1 MNNSNT
7 LRRRWTNTE
16 IVVFPTAILAEK
28 ISPSALRLWIALAQ
42 FANDQRQCWPSRRT
56 LLELMPEGMAKATL
70 RRARRELE
78 EHNLLEVEY
87 RTNPVTKRETSPL
100 YTLLIPVHSND
111 KTIHNED
118 DTVLAQEDNTALLQG
133 DDIALPFNLIKEPNN
148 KEDVIKLVFDKWI
161 EATEKHPTRTKL
173 DEKRRSI
180 IRNALKAHSVEDVC
194 DAVVGWKREPFY
206 CGQNDRKTV
215 YNSLKMLLRDADQIE
230 KFRDL
235 EREATLVIEK
245 PKPHVTNPDLVGMVI
260 QDTDGSAIAKY
271 DSEEGKWIDV
281 V

>member
-56 LLELMPEGMAKATL
+56 LLQLMPEGMAKATL

-100 YTLLIPVHSND
+100 YTLLIPVP
-111 KTIHNED
+111 NED
-118 DTVLAQEDNTALLQG
+118 EMGLGEGDEIVPLQEDE
-133 DDIALPFNLIKEPNN
+133 IVRPFNLINEHNN

-161 EATEKHPTRTKL
+161 EATGKHPTRTKL
-173 DEKRRSI
+173 DEKRRSL
-180 IRNALKAHSVEDVC
+180 IRKALKTHSLEDVC
-194 DAVVGWKREPFY
+194 DAVVGWKQEPFY
-206 CGQNDRKTV
+206 CGENDRKTV

-245 PKPHVTNPDLVGMVI
+245 PKPHVTNPELVGMVI
-260 QDTDGSAIAKY
+260 QDKDGSAIAKY
-271 DSEEGKWIDV
+271 DSEEGKWNYNV
-281 V
+281 

>member
-56 LLELMPEGMAKATL
+56 LLQLMPEGMAKATL

-100 YTLLIPVHSND
+100 YTLLIPVP
-111 KTIHNED
+111 NED
-118 DTVLAQEDNTALLQG
+118 EMGLGEGDEIVPLQEDE
-133 DDIALPFNLIKEPNN
+133 IVRPFNLINEHNN

-161 EATEKHPTRTKL
+161 VATGKHPTRTKL

-180 IRNALKAHSVEDVC
+180 IRKALKTHSLEDVC
-194 DAVVGWKREPFY
+194 DAVVGWKQEPFY
-206 CGQNDRKTV
+206 CGENDRKTV

-245 PKPHVTNPDLVGMVI
+245 PKPHVTNPELVGMVI
-260 QDTDGSAIAKY
+260 QDKDGSAIAKY
-271 DSEEGKWIDV
+271 DSEEGKWNYNV
-281 V
+281 

>member
-70 RRARRELE
+70 RRARAELE

-100 YTLLIPVHSND
+100 YTLLIPVP
-111 KTIHNED
+111 NED
-118 DTVLAQEDNTALLQG
+118 KMVRGEGDETVRLQEDE
-133 DDIALPFNLIKEPNN
+133 IVPPFNLINEHNN
-148 KEDVIKLVFDKWI
+148 KEDVIKTVFEKWV
-161 EATEKHPTRTKL
+161 EATGKHTTRTKL

-180 IRNALKAHSVEDVC
+180 IRKALKTHSVEDVC

-245 PKPHVTNPDLVGMVI
+245 PKPHVTNPELIGMVI
-260 QDTDGSAIAKY
+260 KDNEGNVTAAY
-271 DSEEGKWIDV
+271 NAETGKWDTYD
-281 V
+281 

>member
-70 RRARRELE
+70 RRARAELE

-100 YTLLIPVHSND
+100 YTLLIPVP
-111 KTIHNED
+111 NED
-118 DTVLAQEDNTALLQG
+118 KMVQGEGDETVRLQEDE
-133 DDIALPFNLIKEPNN
+133 IVPPFNLINEHNN
-148 KEDVIKLVFDKWI
+148 KEDVIKTVFEKWV
-161 EATEKHPTRTKL
+161 EATGKHTTRTKL

-180 IRNALKAHSVEDVC
+180 IRKALKTHSVEDVC

-245 PKPHVTNPDLVGMVI
+245 PKPHVTNPELIGMVI
-260 QDTDGSAIAKY
+260 KDNEGNVTAAY
-271 DSEEGKWIDV
+271 NAETGKWDTYD
-281 V
+281 

>member
-56 LLELMPEGMAKATL
+56 LLQLMPEGMAKATL

-100 YTLLIPVHSND
+100 YTLLIPVP
-111 KTIHNED
+111 NED
-118 DTVLAQEDNTALLQG
+118 EMGLGEGDEIVPLQEDE
-133 DDIALPFNLIKEPNN
+133 IVRPFNL
-148 KEDVIKLVFDKWI
+148 
-161 EATEKHPTRTKL
+161 
-173 DEKRRSI
+173 
-180 IRNALKAHSVEDVC
+180 
-194 DAVVGWKREPFY
+194 
-206 CGQNDRKTV
+206 
-215 YNSLKMLLRDADQIE
+215 SLIH
-230 KFRDL
+230 
-235 EREATLVIEK
+235 I
-245 PKPHVTNPDLVGMVI
+245 
-260 QDTDGSAIAKY
+260 
-271 DSEEGKWIDV
+271 
-281 V
+281 